1 MIAALLLAAAL
12 TGTAPH
18 VHHPV
23 STRSPAAQ
31 AAFDRGLFLLF
42 AYNGDAANNAFA
54 QALQQDQHLAMAAW
68 GEALANGTDLNTG
81 LDPDRFDAAHEAAQR
96 AVALEPYASPEE
108 RAYIDAVA
116 ARYAGTYADRDA
128 DEARY
133 RSAMAALVTAYPLDD
148 DAATLDAEAIMEQL
162 GTSRMWSADG
172 GTPAPQTSQALAL
185 INRVLARNPSHVM
198 ANHLCM
204 HAYDYARDRTP
215 ALACA
220 DRVAKWTMEPAA
232 EHLAHMPVH
241 TYVETG
247 RYEQAV
253 AAAETAWRLR
263 EESTVKLKYGAHDA
277 YVGWTAAM
285 MLGDPRVAEA
295 WAIRVGNEYGGSDL
309 WATWA
314 RYGEWSRINTSN
326 AANQFYAPL
335 VRGWAD
341 VHFGIMDDARKML
354 ALYGNTDTDYRWL
367 LQAAI
372 DEHDGRIDA
381 AVDALNRAI
390 AYQDREDQ
398 AEQLPVFPAGEV
410 LGALYFHRQNYVQ
423 ARGTF
428 QATLLRYP
436 NDPRALY
443 GLALAQRALG
453 DAAGSQQTLKTF
465 NAVWHLDTPPAGVGF
480 TFFQSHGPPGQ
491 NAQAHR

>member
-1 MIAALLLAAAL
+1 MIAAILLAAL
-12 TGTAPH
+12 LGGAPAH

-23 STRSPAAQ
+23 STTIAAAQ
-31 AAFDRGLFLLF
+31 AAFDRGLFLLY
-42 AYNGDAANNAFA
+42 AYNGEAAGDAFA
-54 QALQQDQHLAMAAW
+54 QALRADPRLAMAAW
-68 GEALANGTDLNTG
+68 GQALANGTDLNTG
-81 LDPDRFDAAHEAAQR
+81 LDPGRFAAAHEAAQR
-96 AVALEPYASPEE
+96 AVALETFAAPPE

-133 RSAMAALVTAYPLDD
+133 RSAMAALAQAYPLDD
-148 DAATLDAEAIMEQL
+148 DAAMLDAEAILEQL
-162 GTSRMWSADG
+162 GTSRMWRADG
-172 GTPAPQTSQALAL
+172 TQPAPQTTAALAL
-185 INRVLARNPSHVM
+185 INRVLARNPNHVM

-204 HAYDYARDRTP
+204 HAYDYAHDRTP

-220 DRVAKWTMEPAA
+220 NRVASWSMEPAA

-247 RYEQAV
+247 RYEKAV
-253 AAAETAWRLR
+253 AAAEYAWRLR
-263 EESTVKLKYGAHDA
+263 EQSPVKMKYGAHDA
-277 YVGWTAAM
+277 YVGWTAAL

-295 WAIRVGNEYGGSDL
+295 WAARVGAEYGGSDL

-314 RYGEWSRINTSN
+314 RYGQWSRINSSN

-341 VHFGIMDDARKML
+341 VHFGMMDDARKML
-354 ALYGNTDTDYRWL
+354 ALYGSIDTDYRWL

-372 DEHDGRIDA
+372 DEHDGKIDA

-410 LGALYFHRQNYVQ
+410 LGALYFHRQDYAH
-423 ARGTF
+423 ARGAF
-428 QATLLRYP
+428 EATLARYP

-453 DAAGSQQTLKTF
+453 DAAASEQTLKTF
-465 NAVWHLDTPPAGVGF
+465 NAVWHWDPASLG
-480 TFFQSHGPPGQ
+480 QSLQ
-491 NAQAHR
+491 EHR